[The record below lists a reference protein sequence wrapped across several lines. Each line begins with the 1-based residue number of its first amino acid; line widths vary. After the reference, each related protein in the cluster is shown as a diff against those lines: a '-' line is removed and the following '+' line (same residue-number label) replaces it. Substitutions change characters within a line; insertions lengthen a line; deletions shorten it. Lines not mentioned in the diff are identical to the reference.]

1 VRSDTERSEARRSGR
16 TSARAAGSHRLGAIM
31 KSPWLHTAA
40 TRSNGA
46 EREIQ
51 LQLHMGKANST
62 SARSI
67 RGTRSRGGAAWSTA
81 SGRGL
86 RRRCGEARR
95 GLC

>member
-67 RGTRSRGGAAWSTA
+67 RGAAWSTA